1 MKRKIVL
8 VTLILSI
15 YLGCAQKQLT
25 QTELEIMFSKDWCTC
40 LEKESVGK
48 DGEQIPQVWVD
59 CIAKIMK
66 QYTENEILYADIR
79 KFAILNYPDSNLSD
93 YERERLFGRQLGKK
107 MLVQS
112 LDNCNIYLK
121 GMSDFKT
128 FYIKKATQDA
138 SSESKKEVE
147 VLIKKM
153 QETLDEV
160 DINKMNDTQKSQ
172 IGEYY
177 VLLGLLYEF
186 KGDKSLALLQ
196 YDKAIELV
204 PYNYKA
210 IAFKKLIN

>member
-1 MKRKIVL
+1 MNRKIVL
-8 VTLILSI
+8 VILILSV

-25 QTELEIMFSKDWCTC
+25 QTELETMFSKDWCAC

-48 DGEQIPQVWVD
+48 DGEQIPQIWVD
-59 CIAKIMK
+59 CVAKIMK

-79 KFAILNYPDSNLSD
+79 KFAMLNYPDSSLSD
-93 YERERLFGRQLGKK
+93 YERERLFGKQLGKK

-112 LDNCNIYLK
+112 LDNCDIYLK

-128 FYIKKATQDA
+128 SYIRKATQDA
-138 SSESKKEVE
+138 SSEDKKEVE
-147 VLIKKM
+147 MLIKKI
-153 QETLDEV
+153 QEVLDEV
-160 DINKMNDTQKSQ
+160 DINKMNDAQKNQ

-186 KGDKSLALLQ
+186 KGDKSLAILQ
-196 YDKAIELV
+196 YDKAIKLV